1 MRIVITGG
9 AGFLGSRLALRLL
22 QRGMLT
28 DAKGRQREI
37 AQIVLLDV
45 VSATLPAD
53 PRLTSIAGD
62 LADAAVVERAVTRD
76 TDTVFHM
83 AAVVS
88 GQAEADFDIGMR
100 VNLDATRLLLER
112 CRKLDAPPKFVF
124 TSSLAVFGGP
134 VPDPVT
140 DDAPVTPQASYGA
153 QKLIGEYLVY
163 DMTRKGF
170 IDGRSLRLPTVTVRP
185 GKPNKAAS
193 SFASGIIREPLA
205 GVDAIC
211 PVAPATRMW
220 VQSPRAVIENLIIGH
235 EAPATCV
242 RAHAIGQ
249 RAGYLR
255 PRRRHGR
262 GIAPRRRRCGRR
274 PREVD
279 LRSGHRQ
286 DRGDVACEFRA
297 QARPRTGHEGRP
309 GLREHRARVH
319 RGRHAQGVAASTR
332 RTVRSL
338 PALPRQALP
347 PAVPVPRRAAGPN
360 PTGSA

>member
-9 AGFLGSRLALRLL
+9 AGFLGRRLGLRLL
-22 QRGMLT
+22 ERGTLT
-28 DAKGRQREI
+28 DASGRLREI
-37 AQIVLLDV
+37 AEIVLLDV
-45 VSATLPAD
+45 VPASLSAD
-53 PRLTSIAGD
+53 SRLSVVVGD
-62 LADAAVVERAVTRD
+62 LADAEIVARAVTGN

-100 VNLDATRLLLER
+100 VNLDATRRLLER
-112 CRKLDAPPKFVF
+112 CRALTTPPKFVF

-163 DMTRKGF
+163 DMTRRGF

-205 GVDAIC
+205 GVDGPC
-211 PVAPATRMW
+211 PVSPTTKMW

-235 EAPATCV
+235 EVPASSFAYTRSINVPGICVSVADMVSALRKVAGDAVADRVKWNHDPVIDKIVATWPSNFAPKLGPALGMKADRDFESIV
-242 RAHAIGQ
+242 RA
-249 RAGYLR
+249 Y
-255 PRRRHGR
+255 
-262 GIAPRRRRCGRR
+262 IADDMPK
-274 PREVD
+274 
-279 LRSGHRQ
+279 S
-286 DRGDVACEFRA
+286 
-297 QARPRTGHEGRP
+297 
-309 GLREHRARVH
+309 
-319 RGRHAQGVAASTR
+319 
-332 RTVRSL
+332 
-338 PALPRQALP
+338 
-347 PAVPVPRRAAGPN
+347 
-360 PTGSA
+360 